1 MTVKMKRPTS
11 IWVAQILLFV
21 FGLIFI
27 APLIVAIKAVFTSGA
42 VASVAGLLLVIVMNL
57 AITALFAA
65 AFWGMFR
72 RKVYGRWLG
81 FAMLSL
87 AFILS
92 VIGQVFRP
100 QGPLEG
106 VDYTSP
112 GQATGAVAA
121 QLLMAGLFL
130 LLLYQIAFGKRVIA
144 FFAPVEE
151 PFDVPPPPSFDK

>member
-1 MTVKMKRPTS
+1 MTAKMKRPTS

-21 FGLIFI
+21 FGLIFL
-27 APLIVAIKAVFTSGA
+27 APLFVAVTAVFTPGA
-42 VASVAGLLLVIVMNL
+42 VASAAGLALVIAMNL
-57 AITALFAA
+57 AITVLFAV

-87 AFILS
+87 TFVLS

-100 QGPLEG
+100 QGPLEN
-106 VDYTSP
+106 VEYTSP
-112 GQATGAVAA
+112 GQSAGAVAA

-144 FFAPVEE
+144 FFAPAEE
-151 PFDVPPPPSFDK
+151 PIDVPPPPTFEG